1 MPAAEAIANLDV
13 KHSALAAER
22 SVKLINAGLNE
33 RADGEITAHG
43 WLDLDSMRALRVDD
57 YQREVLGATSGKKSS
72 LRLAVERGAN
82 LPDIMIGMRGEDYDT
97 RGQTMILKDRC
108 YIIDGLQR
116 IAAMLHYAEGHPEEA
131 KTLRIGA
138 EVRFSTDKQK
148 EKDLFLVVNTSRIPV
163 SPNVI
168 LRNMR
173 TDHPSVLTLYGLSNN
188 EPKFA
193 LHKRVSWNQRMARQE
208 LLSALILA
216 KIAKALHNSSGST
229 GHGRA
234 HEMASTLDGVCK
246 DVGLA
251 TFRKNIIAFFEVLD
265 ECYGIRKIQYK
276 EVSTQ
281 LKGNFLLTVARVLA
295 QHANFWKDGELFVD
309 APTRRKLATFPLEEP
324 NIARLAG
331 AGNSAMP
338 TLREMLVDHLNKG
351 RKLNRL
357 RRFS

>member
-1 MPAAEAIANLDV
+1 MPEAVANLDV
-13 KHSALAAER
+13 KNSALAAER

-33 RADGEITAHG
+33 RPDGEITAHG

-72 LRLAVERGAN
+72 LRRAVENGAN
-82 LPDIMIGMRGEDYDT
+82 LPDIMIGMRGSNYDV
-97 RGQTMILKDRC
+97 RGQAMMLKDRC

-116 IAAMLHYAEGHPEEA
+116 VAAMLHYAEGHPEEA
-131 KTLRIGA
+131 KTLLIGA
-138 EVRFSTDKQK
+138 EVRFSTDKAK
-148 EKDLFLVVNTSRIPV
+148 EKDLFLVVNTQRIPV

-173 TDHPSVLTLYGLSNN
+173 TDHPSVLTLYGLSKN

-193 LHKRVSWNQRMARQE
+193 LHDRVSWNQRMARQE
-208 LLSALILA
+208 LVSALILVKLA
-216 KIAKALHNSSGST
+216 RTLHVTSGST

-234 HEMASTLDGVCK
+234 HEMAVTLDAIAK
-246 DVGLA
+246 EVGLA
-251 TFRKNIIAFFEVLD
+251 TFRKNIVAFFDVLD
-265 ECYGIRKIQYK
+265 ECFGIRKIQYK

-281 LKGNFLLTVARVLA
+281 LKGNFLLTVARVFGT
-295 QHANFWKDGELFVD
+295 HANFWKDGELFVD
-309 APTRRKLATFPLEEP
+309 APTRRKLAAFPIEEP

-357 RRFS
+357 RRVS

>member
-1 MPAAEAIANLDV
+1 MSEAIANLDV
-13 KHSALAAER
+13 KNSALAAER
-22 SVKLINAGLNE
+22 TIRLLNAGLNE
-33 RADGEITAHG
+33 RPDGEITAHG

-57 YQREVLGATSGKKSS
+57 YQREVLGATSGRKSS
-72 LRLAVERGAN
+72 LRSAVEKGAN
-82 LPDIMIGMRGEDYDT
+82 LPDIMIGMRGSNYDV
-97 RGQTMILKDRC
+97 RGQTMMLKDRC

-116 IAAMLHYAEGHPEEA
+116 VAALLHYAEAHPDET
-131 KTLRIGA
+131 KSLRIGA
-138 EVRFSTDKQK
+138 EVRFSTDKDK
-148 EKDLFLVVNTSRIPV
+148 EKELFLVVNTSRIPV

-173 TDHPSVLTLYGLSNN
+173 TDHQSVLTLYGLSKND
-188 EPKFA
+188 PKFA
-193 LHKRVSWNQRMARQE
+193 LYGRISWNQRMARQE
-208 LLSALILA
+208 LLSALTLVKVA
-216 KIAKALHNSSGST
+216 RTLHVSSGST

-234 HEMASTLDGVCK
+234 HEMTQTMDAICK

-251 TFRKNIIAFFEVLD
+251 TFRKNIVAFFDVID
-265 ECYGIRKIQYK
+265 ECFGIRKIQYK

-281 LKGNFLLTVARVLA
+281 LKGNFLLTVARVFA
-295 QHANFWKDGELFVD
+295 MHSNFWKDGILFVD
-309 APTRRKLATFPLEEP
+309 APTRRKLAAFPLDEP

-357 RRFS
+357 RRVA